1 MPRFAASLTFLW
13 SDRPFIARFDAA
25 ARAGFG
31 AVEYM
36 FPYAEDL
43 DAIAGE
49 LRRLGLR
56 QVLFNLPAGD
66 WAAGD
71 RGMAVDPARRSEFRQ
86 GVRLGIDVARRL
98 GCPRVNCLVGRQL
111 DGVPVEEQWACL
123 VDNIKSA
130 AAAFEKVGLVLLVE
144 PVNTFDIPGF
154 FLRST
159 SEAFHLQDAVG
170 AANLKVQFDVYHAQ
184 RMEGNL
190 THTLTRNIGR
200 IGHIQVADA
209 PDRNQPGT
217 GEINFAYLFRAL
229 DRTDYG
235 GEVGLEYRPSGA
247 TDESFDWIEGMGY
260 TRGGEHG

>member
-1 MPRFAASLTFLW
+1 MPRFAANLTFLW
-13 SDRPFIARFDAA
+13 TDRPFMARFDAA

-43 DAIAGE
+43 KAIAGE
-49 LRRLGLR
+49 LRRLRLR

-71 RGMAVDPARRSEFRQ
+71 RGIAVDPTRRREFRD
-86 GVRLGIDVARRL
+86 GVRLAIDVARRL
-98 GCPRVNCLVGRQL
+98 ACPRINCLVGKQL
-111 DGVPVEEQWACL
+111 EGVPLKEQWACL
-123 VDNIKSA
+123 VDNVKSA
-130 AAAFEKVGLVLLVE
+130 AAACEQVGLVLLVE
-144 PVNTFDIPGF
+144 AVNTFDIPGF
-154 FLRST
+154 FLRTS
-159 SEAFHLQDAVG
+159 SEAFQLQDAVG

-200 IGHIQVADA
+200 IGHVQIADA
-209 PDRNQPGT
+209 PDRSQPGT

-235 GEVGLEYRPSGA
+235 GEVGLEYKPSGA
-247 TDESFDWIEGMGY
+247 TDESFGWIEAMGY
-260 TRGGEHG
+260 SRK